1 MDDKTVIMTFTN
13 EAWAAPGSL
22 QDLFLSFRLGIR
34 TAPLLKHLI
43 IIAVDTK
50 AYKQCQRAHS
60 LCYHLRVE
68 EDGAVYTAEQAYMS
82 KGYLEMMWRRNRFQV
97 QDIDIICLRNQL
109 LRIPIGADI
118 AMSCDR
124 YPGDN
129 PYDLNKE
136 ANTGFVYVKASAR
149 MVAFYE
155 SWYAA
160 RGSYPGTK
168 EQDVLEQVKH
178 VLPAQHGL
186 LVQFMDTAYLTGFCE
201 LSKNFNKVCTLHG
214 NCLPGLK
221 MKLGKLTEVLE
232 EWKQLKEKA
241 GPLESNTLR
250 LRIERLL

>member
-97 QDIDIICLRNQL
+97 QG
-109 LRIPIGADI
+109 P
-118 AMSCDR
+118 
-124 YPGDN
+124 
-129 PYDLNKE
+129 
-136 ANTGFVYVKASAR
+136 SAR
-149 MVAFYE
+149 LQLRRHRYRHHLVAE
-155 SWYAA
+155 PAVAHPNWC
-160 RGSYPGTK
+160 RHR
-168 EQDVLEQVKH
+168 H
-178 VLPAQHGL
+178 VMRPLP
-186 LVQFMDTAYLTGFCE
+186 
-201 LSKNFNKVCTLHG
+201 
-214 NCLPGLK
+214 
-221 MKLGKLTEVLE
+221 
-232 EWKQLKEKA
+232 
-241 GPLESNTLR
+241 R
-250 LRIERLL
+250 